1 MKITQPKSKAKASLC
16 LIITRQY
23 DHRLTES
30 WYGAGRPLAENREY
44 CRLLNICSEAD
55 LQRIMMA
62 GVPWL
67 SLCVQQVDIG
77 EAGISLMPKGI
88 SLTCALFI
96 EAVAG
101 DREQQ
106 AIFRHHLFWYQ
117 D

>member
-30 WYGAGRPLAENREY
+30 WYGVGRPLAENREY

-55 LQRIMMA
+55 LQRIVMA
-62 GVPWL
+62 GEPWL

-88 SLTCALFI
+88 SLTCSLFI